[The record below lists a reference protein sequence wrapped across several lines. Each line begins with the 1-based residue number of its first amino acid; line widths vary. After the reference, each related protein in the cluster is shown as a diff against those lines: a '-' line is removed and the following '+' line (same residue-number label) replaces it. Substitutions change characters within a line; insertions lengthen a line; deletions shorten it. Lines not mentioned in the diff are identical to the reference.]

1 MEYAEVCTSKA
12 LASGEKKSHKLFSWQ
27 KEKNCYEKS
36 SGRDA
41 MVAERGGGLYACSG
55 NKM

>member
-1 MEYAEVCTSKA
+1 MCTSKA